1 MVRGR
6 RVSTVGTVL
15 SSLSTVYA
23 ALFTGLS
30 TVLVAFSRGLWPY
43 DRVCVDGVFRSVSFT
58 RDGVPEYGE
67 FVECPDGSAFARV
80 SGVDGESVDV
90 LVRGGDGLMPVGIGD
105 VLVSD
110 VPVSVMGDGEYE
122 PDPASVERL
131 SKTNLILEEW
141 SAGVLDDSEAGAA
154 LFDQG

>member
-1 MVRGR
+1 MI
-6 RVSTVGTVL
+6 
-15 SSLSTVYA
+15 
-23 ALFTGLS
+23 
-30 TVLVAFSRGLWPY
+30 
-43 DRVCVDGVFRSVSFT
+43 VCVDGVFRSVSFT

-90 LVRGGDGLMPVGIGD
+90 LVRGVDGLMPVGIGD

-154 LFDQG
+154 LFDHLFGSRPSGDDEGR